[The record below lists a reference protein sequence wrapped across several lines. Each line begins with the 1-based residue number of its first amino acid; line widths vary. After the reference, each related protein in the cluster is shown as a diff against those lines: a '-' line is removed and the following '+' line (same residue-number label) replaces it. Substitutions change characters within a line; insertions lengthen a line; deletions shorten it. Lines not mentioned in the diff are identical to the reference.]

1 MNFSYPL
8 ENSINSENQFQFF
21 LSQNDDNSTDE
32 YNLFDNFIN
41 FYPKSIDF
49 KQNFDNIN
57 NINESISINKIN
69 NEEKRDIKDSSNINE
84 ENKIDEKHQFPIKKV
99 KNFSINAKQN
109 LIPILPCKKKEKDMQ
124 EHNIE
129 ILIEE
134 NEDNESEKKI
144 KKKEKKI
151 EKEKNINFFKTEK
164 RKKKNIINKKKIVF
178 KVKKENIYLGSKR
191 ERIVQ
196 EEFTYEYNDVYR
208 HDKFSD
214 DNILRK
220 VQVHYMSFIPNFV
233 NNILSFFGYKEQFL
247 KIDYEY
253 KRNVKKEFIS
263 SLKTACIGD
272 ILKKE
277 ISCKYINYDR
287 NINEL
292 IFTKVINKCPSLKNL
307 FDKNYYQIFK
317 DIYYKNERNI
327 NLNQYGLN
335 VNIKLNE
342 KKVKLFD
349 DLLKKNI
356 KSNLGND
363 YISKLKKYVKNNFL
377 FE

>member
-1 MNFSYPL
+1 MNSLYSL
-8 ENSINSENQFQFF
+8 ETNIDSENQFPSFF
-21 LSQNDDNSTDE
+21 SSTDE
-32 YNLFDNFIN
+32 NNLFDNSIN
-41 FYPKSIDF
+41 FYSNSFAGII
-49 KQNFDNIN
+49 DNIN
-57 NINESISINKIN
+57 ENILNNILNNNIN
-69 NEEKRDIKDSSNINE
+69 NEEERDIQESSNN
-84 ENKIDEKHQFPIKKV
+84 
-99 KNFSINAKQN
+99 
-109 LIPILPCKKKEKDMQ
+109 
-124 EHNIE
+124 
-129 ILIEE
+129 
-134 NEDNESEKKI
+134 NESEKEIKLKEEKI
-144 KKKEKKI
+144 DKEKKI
-151 EKEKNINFFKTEK
+151 HFLKIEK
-164 RKKKNIINKKKIVF
+164 RKKKNIVNKKKIVF
-178 KVKKENIYLGSKR
+178 NVKKENIYLGSKR
-191 ERIVQ
+191 EGKVQ

-247 KIDYEY
+247 KIDYVY
-253 KRNVKKEFIS
+253 KKNVKKEFVD

-272 ILKKE
+272 ILKKK

-287 NINEL
+287 NRNEL

-317 DIYYKNERNI
+317 DIYYQNERNI

-356 KSNLGND
+356 KSNLGNN
-363 YISKLKKYVKNNFL
+363 YINKLKKYVKNNFL